1 MDNKVRC
8 ADFPTR
14 YQLIPADG
22 PNRHSTLKMAA
33 HLPAPGN
40 STWDVGLTLSPKH
53 SRRTR
58 SMTREIVD
66 VNVLG
71 RRWPGGIFP
80 PQRPETSSMTGVY
93 SASPKY
99 PGDPFQWPGKILPLK
114 NKIDRL
120 SQWTWRKTSLSN
132 DLGKSGPTKDPGR
145 PPLPAITVGAP
156 PQITYGYL

>member
-1 MDNKVRC
+1 MQKTKAVCNRMWKKWKLHPQWSYHYKEGVLWSILRLMDNKVRC

-58 SMTREIVD
+58 STTREMVD

-114 NKIDRL
+114 NKIDLL
-120 SQWTWRKTSLSN
+120 SQ
-132 DLGKSGPTKDPGR
+132 
-145 PPLPAITVGAP
+145 
-156 PQITYGYL
+156 